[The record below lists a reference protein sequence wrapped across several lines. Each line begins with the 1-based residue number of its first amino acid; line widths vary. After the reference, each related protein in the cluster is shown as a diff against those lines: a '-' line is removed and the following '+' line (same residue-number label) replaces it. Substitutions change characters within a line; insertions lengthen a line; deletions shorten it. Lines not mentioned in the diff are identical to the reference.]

1 MQISTHLC
9 EKFKKVKLL
18 LMDVDGILND
28 GRVYYVPF
36 PKGEI
41 KIAKFFNVRDGLGI
55 NLLRAVGIK
64 IGVITGRSDEV
75 VLKRCQDLKCA
86 FIKMGVKNKLAALEE
101 ALKTFNLTAEEV
113 CYIGDDWNDFPV
125 LKAVGVSATVADA
138 PEEIKEVVDYITTK
152 KGGDGAVRELIEVIL
167 KCQNRFE
174 EAVSIFLQ
182 KLEKGE
188 KP

>member
-1 MQISTHLC
+1 
-9 EKFKKVKLL
+9 
-18 LMDVDGILND
+18 
-28 GRVYYVPF
+28 
-36 PKGEI
+36 
-41 KIAKFFNVRDGLGI
+41 
-55 NLLRAVGIK
+55 
-64 IGVITGRSDEV
+64 
-75 VLKRCQDLKCA
+75 
-86 FIKMGVKNKLAALEE
+86 
-101 ALKTFNLTAEEV
+101 
-113 CYIGDDWNDFPV
+113 V